1 MADARTGL
9 GSAGLP
15 SRFRVENPGL
25 SPFGRTLEG
34 PARGVS
40 KLRNPLRARLWISAA
55 PVSEPTLPRLFYRGT
70 SDTREP
76 QMAVN
81 MDKPQRWKAD
91 IAESVDAFNRWF
103 IAYAPAAFREQRR
116 QATADVE
123 DAMAKTSN
131 LTAIGA
137 DILATHPSILPTLR
151 MATCPPLARDRLVGL
166 AGVSKNLVMK
176 MDDEGLLPPR
186 MRANELQVHL
196 SRMGSIIG
204 QLVDVD
210 ICPWIPDR
218 HAPSK
223 EEIHRAATVIADR
236 LCGAVANPII
246 RNAQEKRQ
254 LGSIQAWLEERGYRA
269 LSAEE
274 AKDAVDMAP
283 GTFCFRMNV
292 GAWMDDH
299 GVNTVNVPV
308 DAVIKGLSSK
318 PDALP
323 LFVEA
328 KSASDFTNVN
338 KRRKEEAAKAQQLRR
353 RYGQPARFVLFLGGY
368 FDSGY
373 LGYEAAESIDWVWE
387 HRIDDFAEFG
397 L

>member
-1 MADARTGL
+1 
-9 GSAGLP
+9 
-15 SRFRVENPGL
+15 
-25 SPFGRTLEG
+25 
-34 PARGVS
+34 
-40 KLRNPLRARLWISAA
+40 
-55 PVSEPTLPRLFYRGT
+55 
-70 SDTREP
+70 
-76 QMAVN
+76 MAVN

-103 IAYAPAAFREQRR
+103 IVYAPAAFREQRR

-131 LTAIGA
+131 LTAIGT

-176 MDDEGLLPPR
+176 MDEEGLLPPR

-196 SRMGSIIG
+196 SRIGGIIG

-210 ICPWIPDR
+210 ICPWIPDG
-218 HAPSK
+218 HTPTK

-292 GAWMDDH
+292 EAWMDDH
-299 GVNTVNVPV
+299 GVNTVNIPV
-308 DAVIKGLSSK
+308 DAVIKGLTSK

-328 KSASDFTNVN
+328 KSAGDFTNVN

-353 RYGQPARFVLFLGGY
+353 RYGQQARFVLFLGGY